1 MIPFQGNDGI
11 GRGRPTTMGVVL
23 AAGAGR
29 RYGGPKIVAEQGNWL
44 DLALGALRDGGC
56 DFVGLCMGARFVDPP
71 PGVLGITVDDW
82 DEGLGAS
89 VRAALREAIAADAQ
103 RLVLHLVDLPDV
115 TACSGPG
122 LDLTISPGRRMPP
135 APGIRSSSGARTSRR
150 WRQPCMATRAGAA
163 TSWSTRSRPSNA
175 ATLPQAPT
183 STFGS
188 NRRAQRPNSLVAS
201 AHRPTR
207 RG

>member
-89 VRAALREAIAADAQ
+89 VRAALREARKRFSGLRSRCRTFFACAA
-103 RLVLHLVDLPDV
+103 P
-115 TACSGPG
+115 T
-122 LDLTISPGRRMPP
+122 P
-135 APGIRSSSGARTSRR
+135 APT
-150 WRQPCMATRAGAA
+150 
-163 TSWSTRSRPSNA
+163 
-175 ATLPQAPT
+175 
-183 STFGS
+183 
-188 NRRAQRPNSLVAS
+188 
-201 AHRPTR
+201 
-207 RG
+207 

>member
-115 TACSGPG
+115 TAEVVRRLLGSGSGPHH
-122 LDLTISPGRRMPP
+122 LARATYATSPGHPVVV
-135 APGIRSSSGARTSRR
+135 G
-150 WRQPCMATRAGAA
+150 RAHFEAM
-163 TSWSTRSRPSNA
+163 A
-175 ATLPQAPT
+175 ATLHGDEGGRSYLVEHQVEAVECGDLASGT
-183 STFGS
+183 DIDV
-188 NRRAQRPNSLVAS
+188 RA
-201 AHRPTR
+201 
-207 RG
+207 